1 MTSSAGQR
9 AAEARLQQHKDPAE
23 IPVQLN
29 ADGEEVFVKVKH
41 SLGSHSDLFNTLSP
55 II

>member
-9 AAEARLQQHKDPAE
+9 AAEARLQQQKDPAE

-29 ADGEEVFVKVKH
+29 ADGEEVFVKVTH
-41 SLGSHSDLFNTLSP
+41 SFDGHP
-55 II
+55 